1 MNRAR
6 MLVASAAIAL
16 IAGMGIAVAQQEP
29 PRSAPAEKIAP
40 SGAQHPSGTQQHQ
53 NGGAPNARGEG
64 SSGRAGEAPQSR
76 GRSETTGQAPRASE
90 QNKSEHQSKS
100 EQNRTT
106 GQAPRASEQNKSEH
120 QNKSEQ
126 NRTTGQAPRA
136 SEQNKSEQNR
146 TTGQAPRASEQNK
159 SEQNRTTG
167 QAPRASEQN
176 KSEQNRATT
185 EGNEQNRATTGQGA
199 AGTRSDTN
207 VNITS
212 EQRTQIH
219 VVIVNERSAPRV
231 SSVNFNLSVGT
242 RVPRDVRIATLPARI
257 VTIEPRWRGYEYF
270 MVGEQIVIVNPRTME
285 IVAVVE
291 A

>member
-90 QNKSEHQSKS
+90 QNKSEHQNKS
-100 EQNRTT
+100 EQNRTI

-120 QNKSEQ
+120 
-126 NRTTGQAPRA
+126 
-136 SEQNKSEQNR
+136 
-146 TTGQAPRASEQNK
+146 QNK

-219 VVIVNERSAPRV
+219 EVIVNERSAPRV

>member
-1 MNRAR
+1 

-90 QNKSEHQSKS
+90 QNKSEHQ
-100 EQNRTT
+100 
-106 GQAPRASEQNKSEH
+106 
-120 QNKSEQ
+120 
-126 NRTTGQAPRA
+126 
-136 SEQNKSEQNR
+136 NKSEQNR

-219 VVIVNERSAPRV
+219 EVIVNERSAPRV

>member
-90 QNKSEHQSKS
+90 QNKSEHQ
-100 EQNRTT
+100 
-106 GQAPRASEQNKSEH
+106 
-120 QNKSEQ
+120 
-126 NRTTGQAPRA
+126 
-136 SEQNKSEQNR
+136 NKSEQNR

-219 VVIVNERSAPRV
+219 EVIVNERSAPRV

>member
-76 GRSETTGQAPRASE
+76 GRSE
-90 QNKSEHQSKS
+90 
-100 EQNRTT
+100 TT

-219 VVIVNERSAPRV
+219 EVIVNERSAPRV

>member
-53 NGGAPNARGEG
+53 NGGAPNAHGEG

-90 QNKSEHQSKS
+90 QNKSEH
-100 EQNRTT
+100 
-106 GQAPRASEQNKSEH
+106 
-120 QNKSEQ
+120 
-126 NRTTGQAPRA
+126 
-136 SEQNKSEQNR
+136 QNKSEQNR

-219 VVIVNERSAPRV
+219 EVIVNERSAPRV